1 MWMEQLKSLKGC
13 IFKHLCSMASISC
26 SLNSVCGPPWLLYYN
41 EPGGSSYGI
50 LGCIIDMTASSQ
62 TFLGLFG
69 PARIIGPL
77 TQIKDA

>member
-13 IFKHLCSMASISC
+13 FFKHLYSMASINC
-26 SLNSVCGPPWLLYYN
+26 SLNSDLTPLALVSLGA
-41 EPGGSSYGI
+41 GGGRSGI

-77 TQIKDA
+77 T